1 MNFPQKIK
9 IYRGYLKNT
18 SFSDLQM
25 PHQRLQILKKIEKKF
40 WVEEKLTSCIS
51 VEKQE
56 AVCQDHSI
64 DLITQLENRN
74 VKIHVPTL
82 KNGKPDP
89 SKPRVLLYWY
99 IDILNRDGF
108 QELLY
113 DLNPDEIVLTMD
125 FTLPEEKLDN
135 PQFNLIKEKRS
146 KLPTLFNLIRDQL
159 RQECSLRA
167 IASQIKSRLGI
178 DMSHMTVRK
187 IINEN
192 NMALVN

>member
-25 PHQRLQILKKIEKKF
+25 HHQRLQILKKIDKKY
-40 WVEEKLTSCIS
+40 WVEEKLTSPIS
-51 VEKQE
+51 MQKEE
-56 AVCQDHSI
+56 AICQDHRL
-64 DLITQLENRN
+64 DLITQLEKIN
-74 VKIHVPTL
+74 VEIPAPTL
-82 KNGKPDP
+82 RNGKPNP
-89 SKPRVLLYWY
+89 SKERVLLYWY
-99 IDILNRDGF
+99 IDFMNRDGF
-108 QELLY
+108 DELLY

-125 FTLPEEKLDN
+125 FTLPEEILDN
-135 PQFNLIKEKRS
+135 PQFDLIKEKRS